1 MRVDAACR
9 LAPRRAVFVSL
20 LVISAPIALLADVTT
35 HAGSPHSVTRA
46 ETTGRVEQ
54 ARDDYQQGL
63 QFADIDSGTPDWAAA
78 AQCFRKAASAGYGP
92 AQYELGRLYA
102 DGMGVERNL
111 RQAAFWYRKAA
122 DQGDAEAQ
130 NNLGALYAKGQGVRR
145 SDSQA
150 VHWYRLAA
158 AQNDPEAISNLGMM
172 YLRGRGV
179 KRDFTR
185 AFQLF
190 LRSAQMGYPVA
201 QNNLAL
207 MYANGQGVGQDFTR
221 AYAWLE
227 LASKKISAA
236 ERLRDE
242 VGREMTAE
250 QIADAQSLAAQKAE
264 EIAGN
269 QQPAR

>member
-20 LVISAPIALLADVTT
+20 LVISAPIALPADVTT

-46 ETTGRVEQ
+46 ETTGRIEQ
-54 ARDDYQQGL
+54 AKNDYQQGL
-63 QFADIDSGTPDWAAA
+63 RLAKSDSGANNRPEAT
-78 AQCFRKAASAGYGP
+78 QFFRKAAEAGYAP

-102 DGMGVERNL
+102 DGPGVERDL
-111 RQAAFWYRKAA
+111 KQAAFWYRKAA

-130 NNLGALYAKGQGVRR
+130 NNLGALYAKGLGVRR

-150 VHWYRLAA
+150 AHWYRLAA
-158 AQNDPEAISNLGMM
+158 AQNDPEATSNLGAM

-179 KRDFTR
+179 KRDHTQ

-190 LRSAQMGYPVA
+190 SRAAQMGYPVA

-207 MYANGQGVGQDFTR
+207 MYANGQGVGRDFVR

-227 LASKKISAA
+227 LASKKISGA

-242 VGREMTAE
+242 VSKQMTRE
-250 QIADAQSLAAQKAE
+250 QIERAETLAAQKAV
-264 EIAGN
+264 EIAQN
-269 QQPAR
+269 QKPAK